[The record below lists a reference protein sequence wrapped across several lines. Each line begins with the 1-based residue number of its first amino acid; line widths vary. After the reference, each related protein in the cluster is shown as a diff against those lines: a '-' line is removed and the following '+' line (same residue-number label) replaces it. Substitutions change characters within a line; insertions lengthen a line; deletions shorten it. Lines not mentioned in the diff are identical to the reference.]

1 VSSIRRHIYCKGKL
15 AALAA
20 AFFLSLLITQGRTWG
35 QEDSLQYISGQ
46 TTFFSGVDY
55 SLQWRQGDP
64 PARQSASMLFV
75 IYHANRAVVKIPVVP
90 SRKKTGTAHAR
101 EVVFQ
106 VDFQYPELKPG
117 NAIEAQ
123 AVILTQKNNDTW
135 EKVFQSPFYF
145 FPRQFEAGYRSNAL
159 EGQIGIIDRSS
170 QQALARI
177 LQEMDI
183 PFSRVSSI
191 HDFRGKWLLC
201 SGLEFNG
208 GPSLFPQLL
217 ELVKKGIS
225 IAVFPPCTGVFP
237 VPSYQPGLQIALGDQ
252 RLAKKMDA
260 RINLVGSEAEF
271 QGPAVSFLLKNSGGE
286 ITVHCSREAAG
297 FHWLEISCERGTLI
311 FCGWN
316 VGGMFMR
323 NPSARL
329 LLTKI
334 VNYRSLEA
342 PDEQN

>member
-1 VSSIRRHIYCKGKL
+1 MSSIRRHIYCKGKM
-15 AALAA
+15 AASAA
-20 AFFLSLLITQGRTWG
+20 AFFLSLLFTPGKTWA
-35 QEDSLQYISGQ
+35 QEDPLQYISGQ
-46 TTFFSGVDY
+46 TTFFSGMDY
-55 SLQWRQGDP
+55 SLQWRQGGP
-64 PARQSASMLFV
+64 PARQSASLLFV

-90 SRKKTGTAHAR
+90 SRKKTGTASAR
-101 EVVFQ
+101 GVVFQ

-123 AVILTQKNNDTW
+123 AAILAQKNNDTW

-145 FPRQFEAGYRSNAL
+145 FSRQFEAGYRSNAL

-170 QQALARI
+170 QQTLARI

-183 PFSRVSSI
+183 SFSRVSSI

-201 SGLEFNG
+201 SGLDFQG
-208 GPSLFPQLL
+208 DSSLFSEFLGLL
-217 ELVKKGIS
+217 QKGTS

-252 RLAKKMDA
+252 RLARRMDA

-271 QGPAVSFLLKNSGGE
+271 QGPAVSFLLTNSGGE
-286 ITVHCSREAAG
+286 IAVHCSRQAAG
-297 FHWLEISCERGTLI
+297 FHWLEMSCERGTLF
-311 FCGWN
+311 FCGWD
-316 VGGMFMR
+316 VGGMFKR

-334 VNYRSLEA
+334 VYNRSLEA